1 MSLIS
6 LITSAKRDRRKR
18 GRLGKREETEVQTTI
33 VTEDLIHLLFVGQ
46 LVKRDEV
53 MQTTFLH
60 PDRKKNYEARMKRED
75 KSLKQQKKKEGT

>member
-1 MSLIS
+1 
-6 LITSAKRDRRKR
+6 
-18 GRLGKREETEVQTTI
+18 
-33 VTEDLIHLLFVGQ
+33 
-46 LVKRDEV
+46 